1 MLDIIEWC
9 SAECAL
15 AMNYG
20 RRWRRP
26 LPNIRRQPVNAPTK
40 WIADQQGDR
49 DGMTQTP
56 LVTGTC
62 NDEQSPAPLVEVAFA
77 RTRREARELCKLL
90 QAEGIACAVEGP
102 GTVPGRGLAV
112 LADAGALVRASDL
125 LSIRSLGEEDDDL
138 DIDSDTDD
146 LDDDVDD
153 DLDDDDD
160 D

>member
-1 MLDIIEWC
+1 
-9 SAECAL
+9 
-15 AMNYG
+15 
-20 RRWRRP
+20 
-26 LPNIRRQPVNAPTK
+26 
-40 WIADQQGDR
+40 
-49 DGMTQTP
+49 MTQTP

-160 D
+160 DDDDYDDDDDEFDDDEDEDDEEEEDFEADIDL